1 MQEDLKQLEDRI
13 NQAVELCQRL
23 WQENVALK
31 DQILITQADNRKLNE
46 KLSTVLEKLETML
59 DALPPEDEGQRIN
72 HDEDSA

>member
-1 MQEDLKQLEDRI
+1 MQEDLKQLANRI
-13 NQAVELCQRL
+13 DQAVELCQHL

-31 DQILITQADNRKLNE
+31 DQVLITQADNRKLNE

-59 DALPPEDEGQRIN
+59 DALPPDEEGQRAI